1 MRQRLS
7 YALLSLALC
16 GAAKG
21 QLTGEFVGTV
31 TDPSGSAVAGA
42 KVTVT
47 ETATQFS
54 RSVQTGVEGF
64 YSAPSL
70 RPALYRISV
79 EAPGF
84 RTVMQ
89 DGVTLAADQKQTVNF
104 TLELGA
110 VTETVSITAA
120 AVQVDT
126 TTGTIRQVVDSARI
140 VELPLNGRNAATLTL
155 TVAGATQAPLSGA
168 DQGPGKTFPGA
179 VAYSVNGSRQNETS
193 YMLDGANNMDSYSN
207 VNAPFPFPDALQEF
221 SVQTSNYSA
230 EYGQNAGGV
239 VNVITKSGTNQLHGE
254 AFEFVRNP
262 IFNAQNWFATPTT
275 PDRIKRN
282 QFGGTVG
289 GPVIRNKTFF
299 FAGYQRTTFRNLLLG
314 SSSVVGQ
321 T

>member
-140 VELPLNGRNAATLTL
+140 V
-155 TVAGATQAPLSGA
+155 
-168 DQGPGKTFPGA
+168 
-179 VAYSVNGSRQNETS
+179 
-193 YMLDGANNMDSYSN
+193 
-207 VNAPFPFPDALQEF
+207 
-221 SVQTSNYSA
+221 
-230 EYGQNAGGV
+230 
-239 VNVITKSGTNQLHGE
+239 
-254 AFEFVRNP
+254 
-262 IFNAQNWFATPTT
+262 
-275 PDRIKRN
+275 
-282 QFGGTVG
+282 
-289 GPVIRNKTFF
+289 
-299 FAGYQRTTFRNLLLG
+299 
-314 SSSVVGQ
+314 
-321 T
+321 